1 MSTVSTSNTANAIRL
16 TTAQAIVRYLCAQKV
31 RIDGEIKPMF
41 AGVWAIFGH
50 GNVAGLGEAL
60 YQEQEQLPTYR
71 AHNEQAMAHA
81 AIAFAKSS
89 NRQQMMACTASAGP
103 GSTNMVTAAA
113 VAHVNRLPVLL
124 LPGDTFASRIP
135 DPVLQQVE
143 NFHDHTL
150 TSNDCFKPVSRFF
163 DRISRPE
170 QLLTALPQTIRTL
183 TDPVDCGPV
192 TLALP
197 QDIQVMSWDFP
208 SHFFDEQIHQLRR
221 QGPDENELFRAVE
234 LIKAAKKPLLIAGG
248 GVHYS
253 LATEQLEQFVSTY
266 QIPVGETQAGKGTL
280 NWDHPNNIGSVGVCG
295 AASTNALAEDADLV
309 IAVGSRLGDFVS
321 GSRALINPE
330 AKLLCLNVAPFDT
343 AKHRGIS
350 LIGDARVTLGLL
362 NDALDGWSPEASWIT
377 AAESLRD
384 TWTETVNAVTADQ
397 KRDLPT
403 DAEVVGA
410 VNRSAGEKDVVV
422 CAAGGL
428 PGELQKLW
436 RTRFSKG
443 YHLEYGYSCMGYEIA
458 GGIGSKMALPES
470 ETFVMIGDGSYLM
483 LNSEIATSV
492 MLGVKI
498 IVIVLDNGGFGCI
511 HRLQNGLG
519 SAGFNNLIDDCKTAS
534 SSSAPKIDFAAHA
547 AALGANS
554 EKATSIAELEQALV
568 RAKASNKTYVISL
581 DTDPLVSTE
590 DGGCWWDVA
599 IAEVSK
605 RDEVNQARVNYEK
618 QKSRQH
624 KHL

>member
-1 MSTVSTSNTANAIRL
+1 MSAPSIDRPSATTRL
-16 TTAQAIVRYLCAQKV
+16 TTAQAIVKYLCAQQV

-50 GNVAGLGEAL
+50 GNVAGIGEAL
-60 YQEQEQLPTYR
+60 YQKQEQLPTYR

-81 AIAFAKSS
+81 AIAFAKAN

-135 DPVLQQVE
+135 DPVLQQIE

-170 QLLTALPQTIRTL
+170 QLLTALPQAIRTL
-183 TDPVDCGPV
+183 TDPADCGPV

-197 QDIQVMSWDFP
+197 QDVQAMAWDFP
-208 SHFFDEQIHQLRR
+208 ASLFAETIHQLRR
-221 QGPDENELFRAVE
+221 QGPDTDELSRAVE
-234 LIKAAKKPLLIAGG
+234 LIKAAKRPLLIAGG

-253 LATEQLEQFVSTY
+253 LATEQLEQFVRAY
-266 QIPVGETQAGKGTL
+266 QIPVGETQAGKGAL
-280 NWDHPNNIGSVGVCG
+280 NWDHPNNLGSVGVCG
-295 AASTNALAEDADLV
+295 AASTNALAAEADLI

-321 GSRALINPE
+321 GSRALINPG
-330 AKLLCLNVAPFDT
+330 AKLICLNVAPFDS
-343 AKHRGIS
+343 AKHSGTS
-350 LIGDARVTLGLL
+350 LVGDAKLTLNLL
-362 NDALDGWSPEASWIT
+362 SDALDGWQPEASWIA
-377 AAESLRD
+377 AAESLRQS
-384 TWTETVNAVTADQ
+384 WTETVDAVTADQ
-397 KRDLPT
+397 HRSLPS

-410 VNRSAGEKDVVV
+410 VNRAAGDKDVVV

-458 GGIGSKMALPES
+458 GGLGVKMALPES
-470 ETFVMIGDGSYLM
+470 ETFVMVGDGSYLM

-492 MLGVKI
+492 MLGIKI
-498 IVIVLDNGGFGCI
+498 VIIVLDNRGFGCI

-519 SAGFNNLIDDCKTAS
+519 SAGFNNLLQDCKTAPAG
-534 SSSAPKIDFAAHA
+534 APKIDFAAHA
-547 AALGANS
+547 TALGANA
-554 EKATSIAELEQALV
+554 EQVGSIAELEQALT
-568 RAKASNKTYVISL
+568 RAKASEKTYVISL
-581 DTDPLVSTE
+581 DTDPLISTE
-590 DGGCWWDVA
+590 EGGCWWDVA

-605 RDEVNQARVNYEK
+605 RAEVTQARAEYEK
-618 QKSRQH
+618 QKTRQH

>member
-1 MSTVSTSNTANAIRL
+1 MSNNQTAIRL
-16 TTAQAIVRYLCAQKV
+16 TTAQAIVKYLCAQKTLV
-31 RIDGEIKPMF
+31 DGQAKPMF

-89 NRQQMMACTASAGP
+89 DRQQMMACTASAGP
-103 GSTNMVTAAA
+103 GSTNMITAAA
-113 VAHVNRLPVLL
+113 TAHANRLPVLF
-124 LPGDTFASRIP
+124 LPGDTFATRVP

-170 QLLTALPQTIRTL
+170 QLLTALPQAIRTL
-183 TDPVDCGPV
+183 TDPADCGPV

-197 QDIQVMSWDFP
+197 QDVQVMAWDFP
-208 SHFFDEQIHQLRR
+208 ASFFEEKVHQLRR
-221 QGPDENELFRAVE
+221 QGPDTTELARAIA

-253 LATEQLEQFVSTY
+253 HAVQQLEEFASKY
-266 QIPVGETQAGKGTL
+266 QIPVGETQAGKGAL
-280 NWDHPNNIGSVGVCG
+280 RWNHPQNMGAVGVCG
-295 AASTNALAEDADLV
+295 AASTNSLAEEADLV

-321 GSRALINPE
+321 GSHALINTD
-330 AKLLCLNVAPFDT
+330 ATLLCLNVAPFDT
-343 AKHRGIS
+343 SKHSGVS
-350 LIGDARVTLGLL
+350 LVGDARVTLEQL
-362 NDALDGWSPEASWIT
+362 NQSLGDWRPSTSWIT
-377 AAESLRD
+377 SAEALRQV
-384 TWTETVNAVTADQ
+384 WIRTVDDLTADH
-397 KRDLPT
+397 KTTVPT
-403 DAEVVGA
+403 DAETVGA
-410 VNRSAGEKDVVV
+410 VNRAAGKNDVVV

-436 RTRFSKG
+436 RTNFPKG

-458 GGIGSKMALPES
+458 GGVGTKMALPDS
-470 ETFVMIGDGSYLM
+470 EVFVMIGDGSYLM

-492 MLGVKI
+492 MLGIKI
-498 IVIVLDNGGFGCI
+498 VVVVLDNGGFGCI

-519 SAGFNNLIDDCKTAS
+519 SAGFNNLTKDCKTAPEG
-534 SSSAPKIDFAAHA
+534 APKIDFAAHA
-547 AALGANS
+547 GALGANA
-554 EKATSIAELEQALV
+554 EKVTSIAELEHALE
-568 RAKASNKTYVISL
+568 RAKASDKTYVISL

-590 DGGCWWDVA
+590 EGGCWWDVA
-599 IAEVSK
+599 IAEISK
-605 RDEVNQARVNYEK
+605 RDEVNQARADYEK
-618 QKSRQH
+618 QKARQH